1 MARRA
6 RSPLALV
13 LVLALFALCACASS
27 ESPVSPTTQS
37 AVTGQTAGG
46 AQAVGVTGVVQRL
59 NLQTRTF
66 TVVWRGGSRLVLA
79 DGDTVVWIQRTNS
92 RARLSALQNGQNVAI
107 RGSDQGRYVL
117 ARSIVINR

>member
-1 MARRA
+1 MTSRA

-13 LVLALFALCACASS
+13 LILALFALGACASS
-27 ESPVSPTTQS
+27 DSPVSPTTQS
-37 AVTGQTAGG
+37 AVTGQAAGG
-46 AQAVGVTGVVQRL
+46 AQAIGVTGIVQRL

-66 TVVWRGGSRLVLA
+66 TVAWRGGSRLVLA
-79 DGDTVVWIQRTNS
+79 DGDAVVWSQRTNS
-92 RARLSALQNGQNVAI
+92 RVRLSALQHGQNVAI